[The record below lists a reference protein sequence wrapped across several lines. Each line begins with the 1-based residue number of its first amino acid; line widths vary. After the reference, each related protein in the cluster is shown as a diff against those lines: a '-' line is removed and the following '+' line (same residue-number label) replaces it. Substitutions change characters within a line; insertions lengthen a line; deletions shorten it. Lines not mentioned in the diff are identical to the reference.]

1 MLYKFKSQATADVIM
16 LRDSAEEILK
26 IVGKDPGATGII
38 TVAQIPGAVAA
49 LKAEIERRETAA
61 AQAPKAPD
69 APDASDASDAS
80 DVPAKDSD
88 ADKVQDEPIAL
99 RRRAAPFIDMLER
112 SAADGRDVVW
122 GV

>member
-69 APDASDASDAS
+69 ASDASDAS
-80 DVPAKDSD
+80 VAHVKDVARNGATK
-88 ADKVQDEPIAL
+88 
-99 RRRAAPFIDMLER
+99 AAMVVAHGITHDMTKR
-112 SAADGRDVVW
+112 
-122 GV
+122 